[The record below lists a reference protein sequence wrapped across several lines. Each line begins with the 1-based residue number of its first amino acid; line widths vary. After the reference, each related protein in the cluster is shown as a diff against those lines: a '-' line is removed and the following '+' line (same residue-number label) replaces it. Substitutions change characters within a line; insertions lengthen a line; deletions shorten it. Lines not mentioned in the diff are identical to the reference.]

1 MKEKNKKNAI
11 IAKLFY
17 YLMKAI
23 NSKIVL
29 LYHYYI
35 EWKQVKI
42 LLLQN
47 YYSMK
52 AFDLKLHYY
61 TIITLSR
68 KAVNSKMLS
77 KHSYCII
84 QWKN

>member
-1 MKEKNKKNAI
+1 MKEKKEKNAV

-23 NSKIVL
+23 NSKMVL

-42 LLLQN
+42 LL
-47 YYSMK
+47 S
-52 AFDLKLHYY
+52 
-61 TIITLSR
+61 
-68 KAVNSKMLS
+68 
-77 KHSYCII
+77 
-84 QWKN
+84 